1 MYRRLFL
8 ISIIGV
14 FALLNGAAF
23 AATPFS
29 EGRTIRIIV
38 GYSAGGGYDLYAR
51 AISRHMGKHIPG
63 QPTIIVENMTG
74 AGSLISAN
82 YMYKVARPD
91 GLTIGHFNGSLFF
104 NQVLE
109 QPGVEFDARKFVFIG
124 AAVKEGMVFAFTKK
138 SGITST
144 EKLMASKTP
153 VKMGG
158 LAPGVNTDNNI
169 RLIKAVFGLP
179 IQLISGYKGSA
190 DIRLAMEQGEI
201 AGSSPTWISIR
212 FAWNKSIES
221 GDAVIILQAVPEPF
235 PDLPKVP
242 LAINY
247 ARTEEARQLIETGI
261 HSPSIFSRAF
271 VLPPGTPKEQV
282 QILTK
287 AFMETLQDKEFLA
300 EAEKGKLDIEPVTA
314 AELEKSVTSIF
325 KMDRDMVAKL
335 KDILFK

>member
-1 MYRRLFL
+1 MYKRLFL
-8 ISIIGV
+8 ITIIGV
-14 FALLNGAAF
+14 FALLSGAAF
-23 AATPFS
+23 AATPFF
-29 EGRTIRIIV
+29 EGKTIRIIV

-51 AISRHMGKHIPG
+51 AISRHMGKYIPG
-63 QPTIIVENMTG
+63 RPTIIVENMTG

-82 YMYKVARPD
+82 YMYKVAKPD
-91 GLTIGHFNGSLFF
+91 GFTIGHFNGSLFF

-124 AAVKEGMVFAFTKK
+124 AAVKEGMVFAFTKE
-138 SGITST
+138 SGITSM
-144 EKLMASKTP
+144 EKLMASEIP

-169 RLIKAVFGLP
+169 RLIKAVFDLP

-212 FAWNKSIES
+212 SAWSKSIES
-221 GDAVIILQAVPEPF
+221 GDAVIVLQAVPKPF

-247 ARTEEARQLIETGI
+247 ARTEEARQLIEIGI
-261 HSPSIFSRAF
+261 HSPSIFSRSF
-271 VLPPGTPKEQV
+271 VLPPSTPKEQA

-287 AFMETLQDKEFLA
+287 AFTETLQDKEFLA
-300 EAEKGKLDIEPVTA
+300 EAEKAKLDIEPVTA
-314 AELEKSVTSIF
+314 AELEKSIAPIF
-325 KMDRDMVAKL
+325 KLDRNMVAKL